1 MSEHDPGDPGSPDLP
16 GDDDLPSGGLA
27 TAEPGGP
34 AGADAPASS
43 RRRRR
48 SGLRALIVLALVA
61 GAIGF
66 LALRGLG
73 DATTYFYNVDEAV
86 EQRSS
91 LGDDRFRMQ
100 GTVLDDVEEPGTGEV
115 AFTVTYDGV
124 TADVVHAGDP
134 PELFQPGI
142 PVVIEGSWDG
152 ETFRSDRIVVKHSSE
167 YEAENPDRLSEA
179 DDEGA
184 EDVGEGS
191 GDPSGAGPATP

>member
-16 GDDDLPSGGLA
+16 GDDDLPAGGLA

-34 AGADAPASS
+34 AVTDGPASS

-86 EQRSS
+86 EQRDA
-91 LGDDRFRMQ
+91 LGEDRFRMQ

-179 DDEGA
+179 DE
-184 EDVGEGS
+184 EGEGS
-191 GDPSGAGPATP
+191 GDPSGEGPATP

>member
-1 MSEHDPGDPGSPDLP
+1 MSDHDTADPGDPGSPGLP
-16 GDDDLPSGGLA
+16 GDDDLPAGGLA
-27 TAEPGGP
+27 TADSADQAGGR
-34 AGADAPASS
+34 GAAPS
-43 RRRRR
+43 RRRR
-48 SGLRALIVLALVA
+48 SGLRALVVLALVA

-66 LALRGLG
+66 LAFRGLG

-100 GTVLDDVEEPGTGEV
+100 GTVLDDVDEPGTGEV

-124 TADVVHAGDP
+124 TAEVVHAGDP

-179 DDEGA
+179 EDE
-184 EDVGEGS
+184 GEGS
-191 GDPSGAGPATP
+191 GDPSGEGPATP